1 MEYNYIIIYNNYKME
16 HNNNLE
22 LSTDE
27 FLKKIEDK
35 LILYIKK
42 NNINFKKLTNTQKKL
57 LMMKIHEDMWND
69 IYSDN
74 KNDA

>member
-1 MEYNYIIIYNNYKME
+1 MEYNYYYIYNNYRME

-22 LSTDE
+22 MTTDE
-27 FLKKIEDK
+27 FLKNIENK

-42 NNINFKKLTNTQKKL
+42 NNINFKKLSNTQKKL

-69 IYSDN
+69 IYTDN

>member
-1 MEYNYIIIYNNYKME
+1 ME

-22 LSTDE
+22 MTTDE
-27 FLKKIEDK
+27 FLKNIENK

-42 NNINFKKLTNTQKKL
+42 NNINFKKLSNTQKKL

-69 IYSDN
+69 IYTDN

>member
-1 MEYNYIIIYNNYKME
+1 MEYNYIIIYNNYRME
-16 HNNNLE
+16 HNNNIE

-27 FLKKIEDK
+27 FIDNIQQRL
-35 LILYIKK
+35 LSYIKK

-69 IYSDN
+69 LFADY

>member
-1 MEYNYIIIYNNYKME
+1 ME

-27 FLKKIEDK
+27 FIDNIQQRL
-35 LILYIKK
+35 LSYIKK
-42 NNINFKKLTNTQKKL
+42 NKINFKKLTNTQKKL
-57 LMMKIHEDMWND
+57 LMMKIHTDMWND
-69 IYSDN
+69 LAIDN

>member
-1 MEYNYIIIYNNYKME
+1 ME
-16 HNNNLE
+16 HNNIE
-22 LSTDE
+22 MTTDE

-42 NNINFKKLTNTQKKL
+42 NNINFKKLSNTQKKL

-69 IYSDN
+69 LYCDN